1 MICKRI
7 FWETFELIQKWF
19 AVRRP
24 QTIAKF
30 KILKEKSYK
39 FSQNLQVGEGL
50 ANLEGVVAVD
60 YPFYCFLLRKIVQI
74 KELAL
79 KLSKT

>member
-24 QTIAKF
+24 QTIAKL

-50 ANLEGVVAVD
+50 ANFRGCGSGRLSI
-60 YPFYCFLLRKIVQI
+60 LLFSFKKNCPNKRIGFKII
-74 KELAL
+74 
-79 KLSKT
+79 